1 MPILDKF
8 SRQLPKARKLFRKEI
23 LILLGLFVF
32 MLILRGGIE
41 IRDSFVVDRA
51 LQFDNWALSI
61 ARQPDN
67 PQYLRGPHWVDEA
80 VRDLTALGGAA
91 VLTLAIVF
99 VFGYL
104 ILKQNYRSAALVII
118 ATLGGLLLSLLLKDF
133 FLRDR
138 PDIVPA
144 LMVET
149 SPSFPSGHSM
159 LSAVV
164 YLTLGSLLTRLETS
178 SRIRTYTITIAIL
191 ATVIVG
197 ISRVLLGVHFPT
209 DVLFGWTMG
218 FFWASLCWFVMIV
231 LQEQKIVEKRLEE
244 VPDEDP
250 EDLWGDNHDGEES
263 A

>member
-1 MPILDKF
+1 
-8 SRQLPKARKLFRKEI
+8 
-23 LILLGLFVF
+23 
-32 MLILRGGIE
+32 
-41 IRDSFVVDRA
+41 
-51 LQFDNWALSI
+51 
-61 ARQPDN
+61 
-67 PQYLRGPHWVDEA
+67 
-80 VRDLTALGGAA
+80 
-91 VLTLAIVF
+91 
-99 VFGYL
+99 
-104 ILKQNYRSAALVII
+104 
-118 ATLGGLLLSLLLKDF
+118 LLSLLLKDF

-164 YLTLGSLLTRLETS
+164 YLTLGSLLTRLETN

-197 ISRVLLGVHFPT
+197 ISRVLLGVHYPT

-231 LQEQKIVEKRLEE
+231 LQEQNLVEERLEE
-244 VPDEDP
+244 EPDDEPDEHP
-250 EDLWGDNHDGEES
+250 EDVYGDNDDGEDT